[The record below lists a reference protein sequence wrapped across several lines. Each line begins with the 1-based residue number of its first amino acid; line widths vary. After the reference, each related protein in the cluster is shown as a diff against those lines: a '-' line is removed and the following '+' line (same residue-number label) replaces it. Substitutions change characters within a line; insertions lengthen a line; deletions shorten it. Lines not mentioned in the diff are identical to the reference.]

1 MAKTPKA
8 TLDAEFTE
16 VEHRDVDIVIG
27 GEMPLVDLHERIGRL
42 RARTS
47 KGGAGTIVRIQ
58 RVPGDGNGTPDR
70 YRLTA
75 SY

>member
-16 VEHRDVDIVIG
+16 EEHRDVAITIG

-47 KGGAGTIVRIQ
+47 KGGAATLVRIDH
-58 RVPGDGNGTPDR
+58 VPGDGNGTPAR